1 MRRICVL
8 LLLSATAEQAQD
20 EKMTAGD
27 SHDQETCSRMAEQ
40 VKARIEAY
48 TRMKFRRHVPIGVEP
63 RGSWEARL
71 KQQGMGG
78 RMARSGLAF
87 YNIIANA
94 ITVVPW
100 TIGGYL
106 GGKPGRRS
114 RSAWL
119 GALEPIMV
127 HELTHAI
134 HHQNF
139 YVILGGAR
147 SASLRKSGLSEEEI
161 DVSTVEFLTA
171 EGYAELVALRTATPI
186 GRPHLLR
193 IPAPELSHPRRY
205 MRHYQPDGKNAF
217 RAKLSASGYQDGVDL
232 LNKLTMSAG
241 PRGVR
246 AVLYR
251 QPPRVLFFQP
261 DLLAKAELSDPPE
274 PDAVLGFLSPFIL
287 EGGEVHLT
295 VNPGPHRYFLNAR
308 QGRMRARAPGCL
320 IGYAAEVGE
329 DEGPHGA
336 GRYSFFVAD
345 PDRPGKWAT
354 EQVATLKALN
364 PAGVK
369 ESKRPVPIPEAK
381 TKPKATVTTVEAE
394 DGSVYVRAESEGLV
408 VMAHESKPTGN
419 LQERVLFALAYLYLY
434 KPKAGIYDKV
444 TAEAKRRLKDDE

>member
-1 MRRICVL
+1 MRKICVL
-8 LLLSATAEQAQD
+8 LLLSAAAVQAQGL
-20 EKMTAGD
+20 MTAGD
-27 SHDQETCSRMAEQ
+27 ALDRETCAAMAEQ

-48 TRMKFRRHVPIGVEP
+48 TRMKFRRHVPIGIEP
-63 RGSWEARL
+63 KASWEARL

-106 GGKPGRRS
+106 GGNPQRRT
-114 RSAWL
+114 RDAWL
-119 GALEPIMV
+119 GALEPILV

-147 SASLRKSGLSEEEI
+147 SASLKKDGLSDEEI

-193 IPAPELSHPRRY
+193 IPASELSHPRHY
-205 MRHYQPDGKNAF
+205 MRHYKPNGKTAF
-217 RAKLSASGYQDGVDL
+217 RAILSASGYQDGIDL

-261 DLLAKAELSDPPE
+261 DLLAKVELSDPPE
-274 PDAVLGFLSPFIL
+274 PDAVLGFLSPFFL
-287 EGGEVHLT
+287 KGGEVHLT

-329 DEGPHGA
+329 DDGPYGA

-345 PDRPGKWAT
+345 PDRPGKWSE

-364 PAGVK
+364 PGGVK
-369 ESKRPVPIPEAK
+369 EGKRPVPNTNGKKAAVLTAK
-381 TKPKATVTTVEAE
+381 SD
-394 DGSVYVRAESEGLV
+394 DGSVYMRAESEGLV
-408 VMAHESKPTGN
+408 VMAHESKPTEH
-419 LQERVLFALAYLYLY
+419 LEKRVLLALGYLYLY
-434 KPKAGIYDKV
+434 KPKPGIYSEMA
-444 TAEAKRRLKDDE
+444 AEARKRLAQTD

>member
-8 LLLSATAEQAQD
+8 LLLSATAVYAQ
-20 EKMTAGD
+20 ESMTAGD
-27 SHDQETCSRMAEQ
+27 ALNQETCAAMAEQ

-63 RGSWEARL
+63 RASWDARL

-106 GGKPGRRS
+106 GKKPGKRTR
-114 RSAWL
+114 AQWL

-147 SASLRKSGLSEEEI
+147 SASLRTDGLTDEEI

-186 GRPHLLR
+186 GRGHLLR
-193 IPAPELSHPRRY
+193 IPASELSHPRHY
-205 MRHYQPDGKNAF
+205 MRHYRPNGKTAF
-217 RAKLSASGYQDGVDL
+217 RATLSASGYQDGVDM

-261 DLLAKAELSDPPE
+261 ELLAKVELSDPPE
-274 PDAVLGFLSPFIL
+274 PDAVLGFLSPFFL

-345 PDRPGKWAT
+345 PDRPGKWAE
-354 EQVATLKALN
+354 EQTATLKALN
-364 PAGVK
+364 PSGVK
-369 ESKRPVPIPEAK
+369 EAKRPIPETKKKAK
-381 TKPKATVTTVEAE
+381 VTTVKAE
-394 DGSVYVRAESEGLV
+394 DGSLYMRAESEGLV
-408 VMAHESKPTGN
+408 VMAHESKPTDH
-419 LQERVLFALAYLYLY
+419 LEKRVLLALAYLHLY
-434 KPKAGIYDKV
+434 KPKPGIYAEM
-444 TAEAKRRLKDDE
+444 TAEAKKRLAADD

>member
-8 LLLSATAEQAQD
+8 LLLSATAAYAQGQV
-20 EKMTAGD
+20 TAGD
-27 SHDQETCSRMAEQ
+27 ALDQETCAAMSEQ

-48 TRMKFRRHVPIGVEP
+48 TRMKFRRHVPINVEP

-106 GGKPGRRS
+106 DGKPDRRS
-114 RSAWL
+114 REAWM

-161 DVSTVEFLTA
+161 DESTVEFLTA
-171 EGYAELVALRTATPI
+171 EGYAELVALRTATPM

-193 IPAPELSHPRRY
+193 IPAPELSHPRHY
-205 MRHYQPDGKNAF
+205 MRHYRPNGKTAF
-217 RAKLSASGYQDGVDL
+217 RATLSASGYQDGVDM
-232 LNKLTMSAG
+232 LNKLTMAAG

-251 QPPRVLFFQP
+251 PPPRALFFQP
-261 DLLAKAELSDPPE
+261 DLLAKVELSDPPE
-274 PDAVLGFLSPFIL
+274 PDAVLGFLSPFFL

-336 GRYSFFVAD
+336 GRYAFFVAD
-345 PDRPGKWAT
+345 PDRPGKWAE

-364 PAGVK
+364 PGGVK
-369 ESKRPVPIPEAK
+369 ESKRPIPETKAK
-381 TKPKATVTTVEAE
+381 AQVTTVKAE

-408 VMAHESKPTGN
+408 VMAHESKPTEN
-419 LQERVLFALAYLYLY
+419 LQKRVLLALAYLHLY
-434 KPKAGIYDKV
+434 KPNPGIYTKM
-444 TAEAKRRLKDDE
+444 TAEAKKVLAKDE

>member
-1 MRRICVL
+1 
-8 LLLSATAEQAQD
+8 
-20 EKMTAGD
+20 MTAGD
-27 SHDQETCSRMAEQ
+27 ALDQETCAAKAEQ

-48 TRMKFRRHVPIGVEP
+48 TRMKFRRHVPISVEP

-78 RMARSGLAF
+78 MMARSGLAF

-106 GGKPGRRS
+106 GAKKPQTRTRA
-114 RSAWL
+114 AWL
-119 GALEPIMV
+119 GALEPILV

-147 SASLRKSGLSEEEI
+147 SASLKKSGLTEEEI

-193 IPAPELSHPRRY
+193 TPRPELSHPRRY
-205 MRHYQPDGKNAF
+205 MSHYQPNGRTAF
-217 RAKLSASGYQDGVDL
+217 RATLSASGYQDGIDM
-232 LNKLTMSAG
+232 LNKLTMAAG

-261 DLLAKAELSDPPE
+261 DLLAQAELSDPPE
-274 PDAVLGFLSPFIL
+274 PDAVLGFLSPFVL

-345 PDRPGKWAT
+345 PDRPGKWAE
-354 EQVATLKALN
+354 EQLATLKALN
-364 PAGVK
+364 PGGVK
-369 ESKRPVPIPEAK
+369 ESKHPVPETKAK
-381 TKPKATVTTVEAE
+381 ALVTTVKAE
-394 DGSVYVRAESEGLV
+394 DGSVYVRAESDGLV

-419 LQERVLFALAYLYLY
+419 LQQRVMLALAYLHLY
-434 KPKAGIYDKV
+434 KPKPGIYDKM
-444 TAEAKRRLKDDE
+444 TAEAKKRLKEDE